1 MEKAEEATAKWAAGE
16 GKEEDGGERDEDEL
30 HSEYVFLGRESEQF
44 GYSYCYLPFALSL
57 SLSAASCGDTL
68 QQVLNSLA

>member
-44 GYSYCYLPFALSL
+44 GYSYCCLSPSL
-57 SLSAASCGDTL
+57 SLQPLAATL
-68 QQVLNSLA
+68 CNRC

>member
-1 MEKAEEATAKWAAGE
+1 MEKAEEATAKWAARE
-16 GKEEDGGERDEDEL
+16 GKDGGGGNEDEL

-44 GYSYCYLPFALSL
+44 GYSYCCLSP

>member
-16 GKEEDGGERDEDEL
+16 GKDGGGGDEDEL

-44 GYSYCYLPFALSL
+44 GYSYCCLSP